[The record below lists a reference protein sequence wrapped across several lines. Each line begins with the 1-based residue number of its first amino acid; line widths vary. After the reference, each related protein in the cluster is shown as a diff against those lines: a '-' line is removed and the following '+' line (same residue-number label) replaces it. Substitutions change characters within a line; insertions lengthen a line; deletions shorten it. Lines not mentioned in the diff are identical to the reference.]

1 LIALK
6 PTIYL
11 PKQLY
16 LYVSL
21 RRIPKALTIAGSDS
35 GGGAGIQADLKTF
48 SALGV
53 YGTTVITSV
62 TAQNT
67 VGVTAI
73 HDVPPE
79 VVRAQIRAVLDDI
92 GADAAKTGMLSDKG
106 IISVVA
112 EEMKRYGILLVVDP
126 VMKAKTGASLLREDA
141 VEALITELVPVAKV
155 VTPNIPEAEV
165 MAGMSIR
172 SVEDAERAAER
183 IASMGA
189 EAVVVK
195 GGHLPG
201 GMAVDVLYTGG
212 EFTRFEAERIDSKCT
227 HGTGCTFSAALAAYL
242 AMGFDVVEA
251 VGRAKEFVR
260 KAIMHGVEVGSGVGS
275 VNPMAW
281 LYNESERYKVV
292 SELLKAVRVLE
303 SSPHAYKLVPE
314 TQMNLVMALPHASST
329 EDVAG
334 FPGRIVRVWRSV
346 KAVSCPEFGAS
357 RHVANAVLT
366 AMKFNP
372 EIRSA
377 MNVRLSEELLRVCR
391 KLGLAVSYYDRSEE
405 PPEIREVEGATIPWG
420 TRVAI
425 ERFGAVPDVIY
436 HRGGWGKEP
445 MATIFGRTPMEVV
458 EKALSI
464 ASKLVEVQKAT

>member
-1 LIALK
+1 MS
-6 PTIYL
+6 
-11 PKQLY
+11 Q
-16 LYVSL
+16 

-67 VGVTAI
+67 LGVTAI
-73 HDVPPE
+73 HDLPPE
-79 VVRAQIRAVLDDI
+79 MVRAQIRAVVEDI
-92 GADAAKTGMLSDKG
+92 GADAAKTGMLSNSA

-112 EEMKRYGILLVVDP
+112 EEIGRYGIPLVVDP
-126 VMKAKTGASLLREDA
+126 VMKAKTGAALLRDEA
-141 VEALITELVPVAKV
+141 VETLIRKLIPVAKV
-155 VTPNIPEAEV
+155 VTPNVPEAEAI
-165 MAGMSIR
+165 AGMRIS

-183 IASMGA
+183 IASLGA

-195 GGHLPG
+195 GGHLEG
-201 GMAVDVLYTGG
+201 DRAVDVLYVDGTL
-212 EFTRFEAERIDSKCT
+212 TRYEAERIESKCT
-227 HGTGCTFSAALAAYL
+227 HGTGCTFSAALTAYL
-242 AMGFDVVEA
+242 AKGFDVAEA
-251 VGRAKEFVR
+251 VGRAKEFVS
-260 KAIMHGVEVGSGVGS
+260 KAIRYGLEVGSGVGS

-281 LYNESERYKVV
+281 LYDESEKYRVI

-303 SSPHAYKLVPE
+303 SSPHAHKLVPE
-314 TQMNLVMALPHASST
+314 TQMNLVMALPHASSIQ
-329 EDVAG
+329 DVAG
-334 FPGRIVRVWRSV
+334 FPGRIVKVGDRVR
-346 KAVSCPEFGAS
+346 AVSCPEFGAS

-377 MNVRLSEELLRVCR
+377 MNVRLSEELLKVCE
-391 KLGLAVSYYDRSEE
+391 KLGFAVSYYDRSEE
-405 PPEIREVEGATIPWG
+405 PPEIREVEGATVPWG

-445 MATIFGRTPMEVV
+445 MATVFGRTPLEVV
-458 EKALSI
+458 EKALSV
-464 ASKLVEVQKAT
+464 ASRLVEVQRAT

>member
-1 LIALK
+1 
-6 PTIYL
+6 
-11 PKQLY
+11 
-16 LYVSL
+16 VSQ

-67 VGVTAI
+67 LGVTAI
-73 HDVPPE
+73 HDLPPE
-79 VVRAQIRAVLDDI
+79 MVRAQIRAVVEDI
-92 GADAAKTGMLSDKG
+92 GADAAKTGMLSNSA

-112 EEMKRYGILLVVDP
+112 EEIDRYGIPLVVDP
-126 VMKAKTGASLLREDA
+126 VMKAKTGAALLRDDA
-141 VEALITELVPVAKV
+141 VETLIRKLIPIAKV
-155 VTPNIPEAEV
+155 VTPNVPEAEAI
-165 MAGMSIR
+165 AGMRIS

-183 IASMGA
+183 IASLGA

-195 GGHLPG
+195 GGHLEG
-201 GMAVDVLYTGG
+201 DRAVDVLYVDGTL
-212 EFTRFEAERIDSKCT
+212 TRYEAERIESKCT
-227 HGTGCTFSAALAAYL
+227 HGTGCTFSAALTAYL
-242 AMGFDVVEA
+242 AKGFDVVEA
-251 VGRAKEFVR
+251 VGRAKEFVS
-260 KAIMHGVEVGSGVGS
+260 KAIRYGLEVGSGVGS

-281 LYNESERYKVV
+281 LYDESEKYRVI

-303 SSPHAYKLVPE
+303 SSPHAHKLVPE
-314 TQMNLVMALPHASST
+314 TQMNLVMALPHASSIQ
-329 EDVAG
+329 DVAG
-334 FPGRIVRVWRSV
+334 FPGRIVKVGDRV

-377 MNVRLSEELLRVCR
+377 MNVRLSEELLKVCK
-391 KLGLAVSYYDRSEE
+391 KLGFAVSYYDRSEE

-445 MATIFGRTPMEVV
+445 MATVFGRTPLEVV

-464 ASKLVEVQKAT
+464 ASRLVEVQRAT

>member
-1 LIALK
+1 
-6 PTIYL
+6 
-11 PKQLY
+11 
-16 LYVSL
+16 VSQ

-67 VGVTAI
+67 LGVTAI
-73 HDVPPE
+73 HDLPPE
-79 VVRAQIRAVLDDI
+79 MVRAQIRVVVEDI
-92 GADAAKTGMLSDKG
+92 GADAAKTGMLSNSA
-106 IISVVA
+106 IISAVA
-112 EEMKRYGILLVVDP
+112 EEIGRYRIPLVVDP
-126 VMKAKTGASLLREDA
+126 VMKAKTGASLLRDDA
-141 VEALITELVPVAKV
+141 VETLIRRLIPLAKV
-155 VTPNIPEAEV
+155 VTPNVPEAETI
-165 MAGMSIR
+165 AGMRIT

-183 IASMGA
+183 IASLGA
-189 EAVVVK
+189 EAVIVK
-195 GGHLPG
+195 GGHLEG
-201 GMAVDVLYTGG
+201 DRAVDVLYVDGTL
-212 EFTRFEAERIDSKCT
+212 TRYEAERIESKCT
-227 HGTGCTFSAALAAYL
+227 HGTGCTFSAALTAYL
-242 AMGFDVVEA
+242 AKGFDVAEA
-251 VGRAKEFVR
+251 VGRAKEFVS
-260 KAIMHGVEVGSGVGS
+260 KAIRYGLEVGSGVGS

-281 LYNESERYKVV
+281 LYDESEKYRVI

-303 SSPHAYKLVPE
+303 SSPHAHKLVPE
-314 TQMNLVMALPHASST
+314 TQMNLVMALPHASSIQ
-329 EDVAG
+329 DVAG
-334 FPGRIVRVWRSV
+334 FPGRIVKVGDRVR
-346 KAVSCPEFGAS
+346 AVSCPEFGAS

-377 MNVRLSEELLRVCR
+377 MNVRLSEELLKVCK
-391 KLGLAVSYYDRSEE
+391 KLGFAVSYYDRSEE

-445 MATIFGRTPMEVV
+445 MATVFGRTPLEVV
-458 EKALSI
+458 EKALSV
-464 ASKLVEVQKAT
+464 ASRLVEVQRAT